1 MSARILVVDDNAA
14 NLRMMRGKLEA
25 RYYEVTT
32 AQSGPEALSM
42 IEQIAPQIILL
53 DVMMPEMDGF
63 EVCERLKADPLTQH
77 IPVVML
83 TALTEEEDRIRGLE
97 AGADDFLSKP
107 VDDFALLSRLEA
119 LTRFNAVADELR
131 QRESS
136 GLSISPLTTEELTQ
150 LDAPANIL
158 VIDQDEYAADQIV
171 SNLKRCGH
179 NAASWAD
186 GKTALSLSGLDL
198 AVVALSDQTHD
209 PLRLCVQLRSV
220 TQPRPIPI
228 VLTLDIADKKI
239 ARKAFSLGAADMV
252 VKPTNVQELRAR
264 IRTQVKRSRYI
275 EILRKRLDRGL
286 ELSLVDQLTGLYN
299 RRFMLSKLEQ
309 WMKRANGDGQRLSV
323 IAFDIDHFKRVNDSH
338 GHEAG
343 DVVLRDFAERIRM
356 NIRPKDIACRLG
368 GEEFL
373 VILPETAGDMAC
385 VSAERIRRA
394 IAGEAFGIERADLLL
409 DITVSAGVATY
420 AGGDDTVADILHR
433 ADEALYAAKRAGR
446 NQTSSFAA

>member
-42 IEQIAPQIILL
+42 IEQFAPQIILL

-136 GLSISPLTTEELTQ
+136 GLSISPLTTEELMH
-150 LDAPANIL
+150 LEAPANIL
-158 VIDQDEYAADQIV
+158 VIDQDKHAAGQIV
-171 SNLKRCGH
+171 SKLELYGH
-179 NAASWAD
+179 NAATWDD
-186 GKTALSLSGLDL
+186 GASASSLTGLDL
-198 AVVALSDQTHD
+198 AVVALSDQAHD
-209 PLRLCVQLRSV
+209 SLRLCVQLRSI

-228 VLTLDIADKKI
+228 VVTLDAADKKL
-239 ARKAFSLGAADMV
+239 ARKALSLGAADMV
-252 VKPTNVQELRAR
+252 VKPLNFQELRAR
-264 IRTQVKRSRYI
+264 VRTQVKRSRYI

-309 WMKRANGDGQRLSV
+309 WMKRASGDAQKLSI
-323 IAFDIDHFKRVNDSH
+323 IAFDIDHFKRVNDNY

-343 DVVLRDFAERIRM
+343 DIVLKDFAERIRM

-373 VILPETAGDMAC
+373 VILPETSGDMAC

-394 IAGEAFGIERADLLL
+394 IAGEAFGIKRADLQL
-409 DITVSAGVATY
+409 DVTVSAGVATY
-420 AGGDDTVADILHR
+420 AGGDDTVADVLHR
-433 ADEALYAAKRAGR
+433 ADEALYEAKRAGR
-446 NQTSSFAA
+446 NQTRSFAA